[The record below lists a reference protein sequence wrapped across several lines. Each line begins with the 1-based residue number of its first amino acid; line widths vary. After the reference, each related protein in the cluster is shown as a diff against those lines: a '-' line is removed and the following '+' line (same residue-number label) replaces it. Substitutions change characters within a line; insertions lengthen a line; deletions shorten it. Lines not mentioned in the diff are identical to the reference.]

1 MSAVFL
7 PAEGGLSDEDRYEA
21 MAPLFADCN
30 VVVVEGDS
38 QTSSPKIE
46 VWRAIQQ
53 TAPLSAEDS
62 STQGVV
68 ADDSPPI
75 STLVLPRA
83 DVPRSAQWLLE
94 RLPFEGL
101 PPERRDECQ
110 GFNN

>member
-1 MSAVFL
+1 MPAGSAFS
-7 PAEGGLSDEDRYEA
+7 GEDRYA
-21 MAPLFADCN
+21 AIAPLLADCN
-30 VVVVEGDS
+30 LVVVEGDS
-38 QTSSPKIE
+38 QTSSPKVE
-46 VWRAIQQ
+46 VWRAIRE